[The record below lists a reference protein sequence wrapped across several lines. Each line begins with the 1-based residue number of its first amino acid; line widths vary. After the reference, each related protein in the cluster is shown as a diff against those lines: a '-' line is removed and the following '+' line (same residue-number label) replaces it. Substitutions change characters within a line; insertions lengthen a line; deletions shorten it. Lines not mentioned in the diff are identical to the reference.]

1 LLLKFVKLYTPSQLA
16 PVNIVCNAVI
26 AVVLLLTFVLVVAK
40 PFTALVDIELFGNV
54 IVPVTVKPPFN
65 VCNPV
70 NVFTEPTFA

>member
-1 LLLKFVKLYTPSQLA
+1 MLLKFVKLYTASQLA

-26 AVVLLLTFVLVVAK
+26 AVVLLPTFVLVVAK

-54 IVPVTVKPPFN
+54 IVPVTVKPPFY

-70 NVFTEPTFA
+70 NVFVEPTFA